1 MTRETLV
8 LGCGVSGLTTSIR
21 LLEAGHR
28 VRILTRELPF
38 SSVSGVAPAI
48 WHPYRAFPEEKVVP
62 WAKRTLEVLEK
73 LADDPG
79 TGVSKVTMLE
89 LFEEP
94 PEPEPAWIGLLRTR
108 RKATPDEMP
117 EEYGAGYILEI
128 PRIETP
134 VYLPWLLR
142 RFEALGGFVEQRP
155 GGVSDL
161 AEVARPDRLVVNCT
175 GLGARELT
183 GDPEAFPIRG
193 QILRVSQTGITTAV
207 ADEEGPL
214 SVAYVIPRDRD
225 VILGG
230 TAERGESD
238 LAPSPE
244 VTQEIRDKAE
254 RLEPRV
260 AGARMLEVKVGLRPG
275 RTAVRVEREELP
287 PANGGPG
294 GPVIHN
300 YGHGGAGYTLSW
312 GCAEDVVR
320 LARGISQCSVDDA
333 SQGLAVG

>member
-1 MTRETLV
+1 MIRKTLV
-8 LGCGVSGLTTSIR
+8 LGSGVSGLTTAIR

-38 SSVSGVAPAI
+38 RAVSGVAPAI

-62 WAKRTLEVLEK
+62 WAKRTLEVLEE
-73 LADDPG
+73 LAEDPV

-108 RKATPDEMP
+108 RKARPDELP
-117 EEYGAGYILEI
+117 GGSAAGSGAVRYGAGYVLEI

-142 RFEALGGFVEQRP
+142 RFEELGGSIERRP
-155 GGVSDL
+155 EGVSDL
-161 AEVARPDRLVVNCT
+161 AEVVGPDRLVVNCT

-183 GDPEAFPIRG
+183 GDAEVFPIRG
-193 QILRVSQTGITTAV
+193 QIVRVSRTGVTSAV

-214 SVAYVIPRDRD
+214 SVAYVIPRDED

-230 TAERGESD
+230 TAERGEWD
-238 LAPSPE
+238 PTPDPE
-244 VTQEIRDKAE
+244 VTEEIREKTR

-260 AGARMLEVKVGLRPG
+260 AGARVLEVRVGLRPG
-275 RTAVRVEREELP
+275 RTEVRVEREELP
-287 PANGGPG
+287 ATDGRPG

-320 LARGISQCSVDDA
+320 LAA
-333 SQGLAVG
+333 SSDPR

>member
-1 MTRETLV
+1 MSRETLV
-8 LGCGVSGLTTSIR
+8 VGCGVSGLTTAIR

-38 SSVSGVAPAI
+38 RATSGVAPAI

-62 WAKRTLEVLEK
+62 WAGRTLEVLYEM
-73 LADDPG
+73 AEDPG
-79 TGVSKVTMLE
+79 SGVSMLTMLE
-89 LFEEP
+89 LFEVL
-94 PEPEPAWIGLLRTR
+94 PEPEPAWIGLLRTGR
-108 RKATPDEMP
+108 RATP
-117 EEYGAGYILEI
+117 EELPVGFGAAYVLEI

-142 RFEALGGFVEQRP
+142 RFEELGGALEQRP
-155 GGVSDL
+155 EGVRDL
-161 AEVARPDRLVVNCT
+161 AELRGLTGSDRLVVNCT

-183 GDPEAFPIRG
+183 GDREVYPIRG
-193 QILRVSQTGITTAV
+193 QIVRVSQTGLTSAV

-230 TAERGESD
+230 TAERDEWD
-238 LAPSPE
+238 LTPDPA
-244 VTQEIRDKAE
+244 VTEEIRGKAE
-254 RLEPRV
+254 RLKPEV
-260 AGARMLEVKVGLRPG
+260 SGARVLEVKVGLRPG
-275 RTAVRVEREELP
+275 RTEVRVEREEL
-287 PANGGPG
+287 AGTNGAPG

-312 GCAEDVVR
+312 GCAEEVVR
-320 LARGISQCSVDDA
+320 LARG
-333 SQGLAVG
+333 